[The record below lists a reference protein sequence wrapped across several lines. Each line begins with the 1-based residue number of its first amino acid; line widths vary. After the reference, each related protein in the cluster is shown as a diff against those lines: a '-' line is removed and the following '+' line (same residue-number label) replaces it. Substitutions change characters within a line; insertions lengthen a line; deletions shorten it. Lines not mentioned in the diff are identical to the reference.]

1 MYKIILADD
10 NALIRMGMKCM
21 IRWKELNAELVG
33 EVCDGDEALDLL
45 KKKEADLLITD
56 IRMPGKDGLAL
67 INEVKNLYPR
77 METIIISAYN
87 EFAYAKEALKAGSM
101 DYILKPIDPE
111 EMNLAIQKAIKRK
124 KVQEPQNSE
133 LELGVMPAVIFLRT
147 EKEYTVG
154 KIQEILQKY
163 SPVNIK
169 KENIYFILSFDGS
182 RYSADWILSVL
193 QKEMNG
199 KILFGKAVSKEKSVK
214 DLLEEAKK
222 DAGKNFLKKPDVKQA
237 KAEKVPQ
244 NIEDLIILCKS
255 GSSENAK
262 AVCRKKMQQILKQS
276 MEDITI
282 WQKNMEHFM
291 GSLLSIETQDDCGLQ
306 EVLRKINRQKEEFTF
321 IDLQEVD
328 KEVEKCIE
336 SLCDCFSVQHGGKQK
351 IVKEVQKYIEQCYS
365 KELSLA
371 GIASKLHILAPYLSR
386 IFKEESGKNLNQYI
400 TEIRIRKAQYILEN
414 SNKKI
419 VEVAKLVGY
428 DDVNY
433 FTKVY
438 KKVTGKTPTK
448 DRKM

>member
-1 MYKIILADD
+1 
-10 NALIRMGMKCM
+10 
-21 IRWKELNAELVG
+21 
-33 EVCDGDEALDLL
+33 
-45 KKKEADLLITD
+45 
-56 IRMPGKDGLAL
+56 
-67 INEVKNLYPR
+67 
-77 METIIISAYN
+77 
-87 EFAYAKEALKAGSM
+87 
-101 DYILKPIDPE
+101 
-111 EMNLAIQKAIKRK
+111 
-124 KVQEPQNSE
+124 
-133 LELGVMPAVIFLRT
+133 MPAVIFLRT

-154 KIQEILQKY
+154 KIQEMLQKY
-163 SPVNIK
+163 SSVNVK

-193 QKEMNG
+193 QKEMDG

-222 DAGKNFLKKPDVKQA
+222 DAGKNFLKKPDAKQT

-262 AVCRKKMQQILKQS
+262 VVCRKKMQQILKQS
-276 MEDITI
+276 VEDITI

-306 EVLRKINRQKEEFTF
+306 EVLRKINRQKEEFIF

-336 SLCDCFSVQHGGKQK
+336 LLCDCFSVQHGGKQE

-371 GIASKLHILAPYLSR
+371 GIASKLHISAPYLSK

-400 TEIRIRKAQYILEN
+400 TEIRVRKAQYILEN

-448 DRKM
+448 DRRM